1 MAEGRIADARESL
14 KGAHVYL
21 EEQLRIN
28 ARNPMAADLKG
39 AEDRILRA
47 RLDLDR
53 LMSMQGVY
61 TRIPESPRAL
71 ARHRFEKSLVD
82 LLDARRLHARNPRE
96 ANLWRYEQ
104 QVERQRRELESTL
117 PPDRRPPS
125 PLTPRRALAAH
136 NERVSALGVEVLPEF
151 DNQVVEAR
159 NRALDTAQNNQGRLS
174 RKRRKRRKKRN
185 GTRRS

>member
-1 MAEGRIADARESL
+1 MAEGRIAEARESL

-28 ARNPMAADLKG
+28 ARNPMGADLKG
-39 AEDRILRA
+39 AEDRILHA
-47 RLDLDR
+47 RRDLDH
-53 LMSMQGVY
+53 LMSMSGVY

-82 LLDARRLHARNPRE
+82 LFDARRLHRVNPRE

-104 QVERQRRELESTL
+104 QVERERRELESTL

-136 NERVSALGVEVLPEF
+136 NERVSALEGLPEF

-159 NRALDTAQNNQGRLS
+159 NRALDAAENNQGRLS
-174 RKRRKRRKKRN
+174 RKRRKKRRK
-185 GTRRS
+185 GTRR